1 MDPRSGESKSGASER
16 EPQPHVNAHGDG
28 SAAPFRV
35 REWVRWSDV
44 DAAGIVCYGMYL
56 RFFEIAESD
65 LFRDVHLPVRTLT
78 DEHGLWLVRRRITCD
93 FVSPAKVD
101 DELEVSV
108 YVHEIGRTSLELRF
122 VVVRTADRV
131 ITAEASYVLVA
142 VDRDRLQPVPLP
154 EAVRSALAPYLS
166 ERAPVLA
173 ALGLPPAD

>member
-1 MDPRSGESKSGASER
+1 MDPRSGESRSGGSDR
-16 EPQPHVNAHGDG
+16 EPESRSNPSSGG
-28 SAAPFRV
+28 GAAPFRV

-65 LFRDVHLPVRTLT
+65 LFRTVELPVRTLT

-93 FVSPAKVD
+93 FVSPALVD

-108 YVHEIGRTSLELRF
+108 YVQAIGRTSLELRF
-122 VVVRTADRV
+122 VVVRPADQV

-154 EAVRSALAPYLS
+154 DAVRSALAPYQSDRHSVLS
-166 ERAPVLA
+166 
-173 ALGLPPAD
+173 ALGLPSHD